1 MQKRRTVAII
11 QARMGSSRYPG
22 KVLADLH
29 GKPVI
34 WHLLHRICQCKTV
47 DQTVLATSDQPEDD
61 DLASYVSGLGFK
73 VVRGSES
80 NVLERLCLA
89 ARASDADI
97 IVRVTGD
104 APLVDPA
111 SLDAQVV
118 GLQENG
124 ADFCVSQPDTP
135 NVNEGFEAFTTAAL
149 TKLEREASDDP
160 IAIEHTCTYFKKHP
174 GFVKALLLEVPEEL
188 QYRGARVSVD
198 TPSDLAFLNLLY
210 ERLAAA
216 VGELDIRDVVCL
228 LRREPELTLIN
239 HAVRQKAGDALSRTA
254 MIRCDTS
261 PAIGLGH
268 LVRCLALAEALREEQ
283 SLGVTFVTKPSELAT
298 QMIAEHK
305 HRHIVIPE
313 ESDPWLQLEQQLQ
326 LTRPD
331 VLILDVRDGVA
342 LSVVEGLRQRT
353 GVITVSIDD
362 PEEKRLACDLLFY
375 PPVPQ
380 VARMDWSQMRGE
392 KFVGWDWV
400 LLRRQFHAAHEKRL
414 HLNLGDEE
422 TAVPRILITMG
433 GSDPAGMTMLA
444 TSALNQISAPF
455 HAVFVLGGSFCH
467 EHAFQNLLARVAYSF
482 EVVRSVD
489 AMAELMVSADMAV
502 ACFSVTAYE
511 LATVGLPAVFLSLTD
526 GHYEAS
532 LAFEKEG
539 MGISLGRHDQVNA
552 DALALAISEILMD
565 RPRRVRMSK
574 TALSKTDGLGA
585 KRIAEKIINHLH
597 QA

>member
-1 MQKRRTVAII
+1 
-11 QARMGSSRYPG
+11 MGSSRFPR

-34 WHLLHRICQCKTV
+34 WHLLHRISQCKTV
-47 DQTVLATSDQPEDD
+47 DQTVLATSDQSADD
-61 DLASYVSGLGFK
+61 DLASYVNGLGFK

-89 ARASDADI
+89 ARATNADV

-104 APLVDPA
+104 APLVDPE
-111 SLDAQVV
+111 SLDAQVA
-118 GLQENG
+118 GLVENG
-124 ADFCVSQPDTP
+124 ADFCVSRPDTP
-135 NVNEGFEAFTTAAL
+135 NINEGFEAFTKAAL
-149 TKLEREASDDP
+149 YKLEGGASDDP
-160 IAIEHTCTYFKKHP
+160 IAVEHTCTYFKKHP
-174 GFVKALLLEVPEEL
+174 GFVESFFLDVPEEL
-188 QYRGARVSVD
+188 QFHGARVSVD
-198 TPSDLAFLNLLY
+198 TPSDLVFLNLLH

-216 VGELDIRDVVCL
+216 AGELDIRAVVRL
-228 LRREPELTLIN
+228 LRREPELTRIN
-239 HAVRQKAGDALSRTA
+239 AAVRQKAADAVSRTA

-268 LVRCLALAEALREEQ
+268 LMRCLALAEALRDEQ
-283 SLGVTFVTKPSELAT
+283 SLGVTFVTKPSELAK
-298 QMIAEHK
+298 QMIAEHN

-313 ESDPWLQLEQQLQ
+313 ESDSWLQLEQQLQ

-342 LSVVEGLRQRT
+342 LSVMEGLRQRT

-380 VARMDWSQMRGE
+380 VARMDWSQVRGE

-414 HLNLGDEE
+414 HLNLGDQE

-444 TSALNQISAPF
+444 TSALKQISAPF
-455 HAVFVLGGSFCH
+455 HAVFVLGASFCH
-467 EHAFQNLLARVAYSF
+467 EHAFQILLSRVAYSF

-489 AMAELMVSADMAV
+489 AMAELMLSADMAV

-511 LATVGLPAVFLSLTD
+511 LATVGLPTVFLSLTD
-526 GHYEAS
+526 DHYEAS

-552 DALALAISEILMD
+552 EALALAISEILMD